1 MTARRP
7 FERVPF
13 AELPDLPRVPHDL
26 ARTTSREIAMRSR
39 PFGEQRVH
47 YREIGEGPPL
57 LLVHGLMTTSYS
69 WRYVYAPLAARYR
82 VIAPDLPGA
91 GRTTKSA
98 DCNHSAAALAEWI
111 GEFQEALGIR
121 GCLAVGNSLGGY
133 LCMRHA
139 LRDEGAF
146 ARLVNIHSPAL
157 PDARYYALHGGLA
170 IPGVRAALAA
180 VIRRDRERWV
190 WKNVHYFDET
200 LKSREETREYAA
212 PLGDDAGIATFIRY
226 LYDTMSPAGFAEFR
240 DALEARKG
248 RAFPMPLLLLYSRQ
262 DPLVPPKNGDRLHA
276 LIAESTLTWLD
287 HTSHFAHV
295 DTPEPVVRE
304 VMAFLTAGA

>member
-1 MTARRP
+1 MPRP

-13 AELPDLPRVPHDL
+13 ELLPDVPRRPHDL
-26 ARTTSREIAMRSR
+26 ARTTSHEIAMPSR
-39 PFGEQRVH
+39 PFGDLRVH
-47 YREIGEGPPL
+47 YREMGAGPPL

-69 WRYVYAPLAARYR
+69 WRYVYAPLAERFR

-91 GRTTKSA
+91 GRTTKRA
-98 DCNHSAAALAEWI
+98 ECNHSAAALAEWI
-111 GEFQEALGIR
+111 GEFQAALGIR

-139 LRDEGAF
+139 LRDDGAF

-157 PDARYYALHGGLA
+157 PDARYHALHAGLA
-170 IPGVRAALAA
+170 IPGARAALTA

-240 DALEARKG
+240 DELEARRG
-248 RAFPMPLLLLYSRQ
+248 RAFPMPLLLLYSRR
-262 DPLVPPKNGDRLHA
+262 DPLVPPKNGDRLHE
-276 LIAESTLTWLD
+276 LIAGSSLAWLD
-287 HTSHFAHV
+287 DTSHFAHV
-295 DTPEPVVRE
+295 DTPEAVVRE
-304 VMAFLTAGA
+304 VMPFLTAGA